1 MTQEGRSVD
10 ISEFEA
16 LTAQRVQ
23 DPSRYA
29 EVEEQRAALLAG
41 RFRSTT
47 SLRWEVAFANDPELL
62 GRILRDILKLD
73 RATPGRHGPRPGLDR
88 VRDMPAL
95 DRLRGL
101 DPTRHPYSLLPF
113 REAFGLLIGER
124 SLRSVVNK
132 TGIGLSRV
140 YRLKE
145 GLGTPPTMAEMEQIA
160 ERFGHHPS
168 FFAEYRAWAIQE
180 AVREAMASQ
189 LERARSDKGERDV
202 SVVLYE
208 RLWMRTS
215 AAEAR
220 GDSEA

>member
-1 MTQEGRSVD
+1 MKPDLEV
-10 ISEFEA
+10 FEA
-16 LTAQRVQ
+16 LGPAE
-23 DPSRYA
+23 PST
-29 EVEEQRAALLAG
+29 EERRMALLRQ
-41 RFRSTT
+41 RFPSTA
-47 SLRWEVAFANDPELL
+47 SLRWQAAFDHDIELL
-62 GRILRDILKLD
+62 GRMLRDILKLD

-113 REAFGLLIGER
+113 RDAFALLIEGR
-124 SLRSVVNK
+124 SIRSAANK
-132 TGIGLSRV
+132 LGMAPSRI

-145 GLGTPPTMAEMEQIA
+145 GLGAPPSMQEMEDIA
-160 ERFGHHPS
+160 ARFGHHPS

-180 AVREAMASQ
+180 AVREAMADQ
-189 LERARSDKGERDV
+189 LERARSEKDERDL

-215 AAEAR
+215 AAEAA
-220 GDSEA
+220 GQ